1 MNTAILRLF
10 GLVTVLFAVL
20 VAFTSR
26 WTVFE
31 ADALR
36 ANNLNRRQ
44 RLEEQR
50 IPRGTIKAAD
60 GTVLARSRVVGTGA
74 DKTYTRVYPDPQARA
89 FAHAI
94 GYSFTRVGR
103 AGLEQSRN
111 DDLTGATNGVET
123 FFDQLTGKKR
133 VGRDVITLLDPKVQQ
148 AALNGLAGRKGAVVA
163 LDPRTGAVK
172 AMASVPGY
180 DPGEVNLPG
189 KLRALNLD
197 RNAPIFN
204 RSTQASYAPGSTFKV
219 VTAIAALDSGKFN
232 PNSTVDG
239 KNGIKISGVPLS
251 NFGGEQFGVID
262 LTTALT
268 HSVNTVW
275 AQVAEKVGKPQMA
288 ATMEKLGFDRLPPLD
303 YPADQRRASGEYKG
317 GKVLSPRS
325 RFVDVGRMG
334 IGQDKLQVTPLQM
347 AMVAAAVANGGKL
360 MRPHLT
366 DRVVDRDGRTTTRV
380 APRQYSQ
387 AMSAKTAQQ
396 VGQMMSN
403 VVKEG
408 TGTAAA
414 LSGIDVAGK
423 TGTAEVGSCP
433 GGSEVSFIAFAPV
446 VNPRAAVAVTLECV
460 PGQAGTFAA
469 PVAKQVLEAMLA

>member
-10 GLVTVLFAVL
+10 GLVCVLFAVL
-20 VAFTSR
+20 IAFTSR

-36 ANNLNRRQ
+36 NNPLNRRELLQ
-44 RLEEQR
+44 EQR
-50 IPRGTIKAAD
+50 IPRGTIRATD
-60 GTVLARSRVVGTGA
+60 GTVLARSRAIGTGN
-74 DKTYTRVYPDPQARA
+74 DKTYTRVYPDPAARA
-89 FAHAI
+89 FAHVL

-111 DDLTGATNGVET
+111 DELTGATSGVET

-133 VGRDVITLLDPKVQQ
+133 VGQDVKTTLDPKVQ
-148 AALNGLAGRKGAVVA
+148 AAAIDGLAGRKGAVVA
-163 LDPRTGAVK
+163 LDPSTGAVR
-172 AMASVPGY
+172 AMASTPGY
-180 DPGEVNLPG
+180 EPGAVNQPG
-189 KLRALNLD
+189 KFRALNADKSSPL
-197 RNAPIFN
+197 FN
-204 RSTQASYAPGSTFKV
+204 RATQASYAPGSTFKV
-219 VTAIAALDSGKFN
+219 VTAIAALESGKYN
-232 PNSTVDG
+232 PNSQVNG

-251 NFGGEQFGVID
+251 NFGGEDFGTVD
-262 LTTALT
+262 LTFALT
-268 HSVNTVW
+268 HSINTVW
-275 AQVAEKVGKPQMA
+275 AQVAEDVGKNQMA
-288 ATMEKLGFDRLPPLD
+288 KTMEKLGFNSLPPLD

-317 GKVLSPRS
+317 GRLLSPRS

-347 AMVAAAVANGGKL
+347 AMVASAVANGGKL

-366 DRVVDRDGRTTTRV
+366 DRVFDRDGRTTETID
-380 APRQYSQ
+380 PSQYTQ
-387 AMSAKTAQQ
+387 AMSPQTARQ

-433 GGSEVSFIAFAPV
+433 GGNEVSFIAFAPV
-446 VNPRAAVAVTLECV
+446 ANPRAAVAVTLECA
-460 PGQAGTFAA
+460 PGEAGTFAA
-469 PVAKQVLEAMLA
+469 PIAKQVLEAMLR